1 MPNIKS
7 ATLITPNE
15 SELGTD
21 PIDVI
26 GLGLNAMDF
35 ITVVPHFPEPQKKT
49 QISEI
54 HLEPGGQVATALTT
68 CARLG
73 LTTRYLGSVGS
84 DELGRMQLKSL
95 RKDNIDMSGVRIV
108 EGATSQMA
116 IALIEEG
123 VGERTLV
130 WHRDPRLTFPA
141 NEISRTMI
149 ASARMLHLDGRDSKA
164 ALEAAQFARENQI
177 PIMIDIDQIYDDLT
191 LQLLGLVDYLI
202 AAEQFAMKLTKQNS
216 PDDAVRKL
224 AEQFPQAVTG
234 VTLGGAGAVFMI
246 DDKPERS
253 NAFKVDVLDTTG
265 AGDVFH
271 GAFIFGL
278 LQGWKLQRI
287 IRFAHATA
295 AMKCR
300 QYGARTGIPRLPDI
314 NTFLRTAPERTIER

>member
-1 MPNIKS
+1 
-7 ATLITPNE
+7 
-15 SELGTD
+15 
-21 PIDVI
+21 
-26 GLGLNAMDF
+26 
-35 ITVVPHFPEPQKKT
+35 
-49 QISEI
+49 
-54 HLEPGGQVATALTT
+54 
-68 CARLG
+68 
-73 LTTRYLGSVGS
+73 
-84 DELGRMQLKSL
+84 MQLKSL

-216 PDDAVRKL
+216 PDDAVRTVGRTVS
-224 AEQFPQAVTG
+224 PGRNRCHV
-234 VTLGGAGAVFMI
+234 
-246 DDKPERS
+246 
-253 NAFKVDVLDTTG
+253 
-265 AGDVFH
+265 
-271 GAFIFGL
+271 
-278 LQGWKLQRI
+278 GWSWCSI
-287 IRFAHATA
+287 H
-295 AMKCR
+295 
-300 QYGARTGIPRLPDI
+300 D
-314 NTFLRTAPERTIER
+314 